1 MDSPKVDE
9 GRRDVLGAKGVV
21 IVFIAI
27 DYDKIF
33 CLF

>member
-1 MDSPKVDE
+1 MDSPNVDK
-9 GRRDVLGAKGVV
+9 GRRDVLGAEGVV

-27 DYDKIF
+27 DDDKIC